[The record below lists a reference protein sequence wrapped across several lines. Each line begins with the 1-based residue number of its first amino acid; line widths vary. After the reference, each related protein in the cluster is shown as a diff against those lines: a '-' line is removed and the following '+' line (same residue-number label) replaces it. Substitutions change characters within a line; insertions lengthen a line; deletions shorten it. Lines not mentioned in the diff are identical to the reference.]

1 MIRLGS
7 MSTQTLVDSL
17 EEGIPRLMKEATVP
31 GLAITLIREGSMV
44 WSQAFGVRNRVT
56 QEPVALDTLFEA
68 ASLSKPLFA
77 YASLKLCEKG
87 VLDLDTPLVE

>member
-1 MIRLGS
+1 MKLINNHLLCRYRG
-7 MSTQTLVDSL
+7 
-17 EEGIPRLMKEATVP
+17 EEGIPKLMKEAIVP
-31 GLAITLIREGSMV
+31 GLAISLIWEGGIV

-56 QEPVALDTLFEA
+56 QEPVTRDTLFEA

-87 VLDLDTPLVE
+87 ALDLVCTL